1 MTHRTIDPTLSYV
14 ERMLDGTDYRSMTT
28 LRDNWRFHAGDAP
41 GAQAVGYYDS
51 AWRTVQLPHDDSAES
66 DFDATHPAN
75 GYVRAGVLW
84 YRLPFVSPERHA
96 GGKRYLMFDGAAMN
110 AEVWVNGRCLGTHPY
125 AYTPFWHDLTPH
137 LRPAGEENVLAVK
150 VDASLQPFGRSY
162 QGNGLFRRVQLIVTA
177 PLHIDVWGVVART
190 ESIDAEGA
198 AISVAT
204 NVSVGRYPE
213 TKWNAFVWQGN
224 GMADNNEISKT
235 CRLRTAILDPE
246 GREVVVAEAETIVPQ
261 FGKHRFEQRL
271 RVSEPALWHPDQPNL
286 YRVRSVLFVEGE
298 PADDALTPLGIRT
311 LSFTAA
317 KGFELNGVETKI
329 KGVCLH
335 QDAAIFGG
343 AVETP
348 TWARRLALLKE
359 AGCNAVRTSHHP
371 FPTEFYHACDFLGM
385 MVMDEAFDEWRSGW
399 DRGYSDSPYGK
410 NGYGYSLYFDQ
421 WFETDLR
428 AMLRRDRNH
437 PSVIMWSVGNEIPE
451 LYFDEGIPILRRLV
465 EICKE
470 EDGTRPATVCA
481 EGNHLLRLREG
492 IMDWVDVPGYN
503 YVASREGHAYYERL
517 HAERPDRA
525 LLGSE
530 TEFEPEHWKRVMR
543 HRYVIG
549 QFLWVG
555 IDYLGEGADVLGED
569 AALGNTFDISALA
582 GGRRGWGFGLVDSV
596 GTPRGEYYYR
606 RSIWSDEPFVRLA
619 VKQPV
624 RAASESYAY
633 MNSQLHWNWNEGERK
648 TVYVFT
654 NCDAAEVFLNGR
666 SLGVWA
672 KDAEN
677 YRAIELDVDYVPGT
691 LAAVGLNEGRR
702 ACEDALVTAGEA
714 ARLELSSDAER
725 LSADGRDF
733 AELRIVVVDKD
744 GRRVPDAAHSIT
756 VAVRGGGSLL
766 GVYSADATSS
776 ESYRSSSCRAYRG
789 IAAAVVRA
797 GREPGA
803 IAIEASAPGLAS
815 ASWTLTCVKPE

>member
-1 MTHRTIDPTLSYV
+1 MTHRRIESTVSYV
-14 ERMLDGTDYRSMTT
+14 ERMLDGTDYRDITS
-28 LRDNWRFHAGDAP
+28 LKDNWRCHAGDAP
-41 GAQAVGYYDS
+41 GAQAVGYDDS
-51 AWRTVQLPHDDSAES
+51 AWRIVQLPHDDSAES
-66 DFDATHPAN
+66 DFDAAYPAN
-75 GYVRAGVLW
+75 GYVRSGVLW
-84 YRLPFVSPERHA
+84 YRRSFASPGRHA

-125 AYTPFWHDLTPH
+125 AFTPFWYDVTPY

-150 VDASLQPFGRSY
+150 ADASLQPFGRSY

-190 ESIDAEGA
+190 ESIDDEGA
-198 AISVAT
+198 AVSVAT

-213 TKWNAFVWQGN
+213 TKWNAFAWQGE
-224 GMADNNEISKT
+224 GMADNNEIRKS
-235 CRLRTAILDPE
+235 CRLRTAILDAE
-246 GREVVVAEAETIVPQ
+246 GREVAAAEAETIVPQ

-271 RVSEPALWHPDQPNL
+271 RVSEPALWSPDQPNM
-286 YRVRSVLFVEGE
+286 YRVRSVLFVDNE

-311 LSFTAA
+311 LSFTAGN
-317 KGFELNGVETKI
+317 GFELNGIETKI

-343 AVETP
+343 AVETR
-348 TWARRLALLKE
+348 TWASRLIMLKE

-385 MVMDEAFDEWRSGW
+385 MVMDEAFDEWRLGW

-410 NGYGYSLYFDQ
+410 NVYGYSLYFDQ
-421 WFETDLR
+421 WHETDLR

-451 LYFDEGIPILRRLV
+451 LYFDEGFPILRRLV

-470 EDGTRPATVCA
+470 EDDTRPATVCA
-481 EGNHLLRLREG
+481 EGNHLLPLREG
-492 IMDWVDVPGYN
+492 IMDLVDVPGYN
-503 YVASREGHAYYERL
+503 YVSSREGDAYYERL

-569 AALGNTFDISALA
+569 SALGNTFDISALA
-582 GGRRGWGFGLVDSV
+582 GGRRGWGFGLVDSA

-606 RSIWSDEPFVRLA
+606 RSIWSEEPFVRLA

-624 RAASESYAY
+624 RAAREAYAY
-633 MNSQLHWNWNEGERK
+633 MNAQLHWNWKEGERK

-654 NCDAAEVFLNGR
+654 NCEEAEVFLNGR
-666 SLGVWA
+666 SLGVLA
-672 KDAEN
+672 KDTEG

-691 LAAVGLNEGRR
+691 LAAVGRSEGRR
-702 ACEDALVTAGEA
+702 RCEDALVTAGSA
-714 ARLELSSDAER
+714 ARLELSCDAER

-733 AELRIVVVDKD
+733 AELRIVVVDED
-744 GRRVPDAAHSIT
+744 GHRVPDAAHPIT
-756 VAVRGGGSLL
+756 VAVRGGSLL
-766 GVYSADATSS
+766 GVYSADVTSD
-776 ESYRSSSCRAYRG
+776 ENYRSASCRAYRG

-803 IAIEASAPGLAS
+803 MAIEASAPGLVA
-815 ASWTLTCVKPE
+815 ARWTLPCVKPE